1 MQGASDTE
9 TQNGA
14 LGLCPSMRPCPLR
27 RPTSGGE
34 GRGSDGAW
42 NQETDSVPRWKNS
55 PGLLGVTAE
64 EEVVLAAQPL
74 PW

>member
-14 LGLCPSMRPCPLR
+14 LGLCPSIRPCPLR
-27 RPTSGGE
+27 RLPREVKAEGLMEPGIGDRLCLGGK
-34 GRGSDGAW
+34 
-42 NQETDSVPRWKNS
+42 T
-55 PGLLGVTAE
+55 PGLLGVMAE
-64 EEVVLAAQPL
+64 DEVVLAARPL